1 MAEREPPRGT
11 LARSPVLRLFSA
23 TGAPP
28 GTAVS
33 KGMKGPND
41 KSHAMGRGSGGKQ
54 KLIEAALELAA
65 STRSLA
71 TLGLREVTRYAGL
84 APNAFYRHFRNFDE
98 LGLVVVDLLGTE
110 LRRGLRDRRLKW
122 KESHPEPVTISDSA
136 ALLRFGE
143 IISQSVGL
151 VLEFVN
157 EHATAYTVGIRE
169 LHGSSQVLRQAMERL
184 LEQFAA
190 DMAED
195 VQAMI
200 RIQGMDPATIL
211 EISREV
217 IRQMSFFSMDYLEH
231 PEQRD
236 QVRQRAE
243 RFIARLFVGEMAI
256 QSAAQAERQTARGS
270 KPRTAGKRVQARSG
284 KKPAP
289 GA

>member
-1 MAEREPPRGT
+1 MAERQPPHST
-11 LARSPVLRLFSA
+11 LALSPVLRLFSG
-23 TGAPP
+23 TDAPP
-28 GTAVS
+28 GAATA
-33 KGMKGPND
+33 KGMKGPTD

-71 TLGLREVTRYAGL
+71 SLGLREVTRYAGL

-122 KESHPEPVTISDSA
+122 KESHPEPVEIADST

-195 VQAMI
+195 IQAMI

-256 QSAAQAERQTARGS
+256 QSAGLLERQAAPTA
-270 KPRTAGKRVQARSG
+270 KPRDAAKRGQAKSA

-289 GA
+289 AA

>member
-1 MAEREPPRGT
+1 
-11 LARSPVLRLFSA
+11 
-23 TGAPP
+23 
-28 GTAVS
+28 
-33 KGMKGPND
+33 MKRQNE
-41 KSHAMGRGSGGKQ
+41 KNHAMGRGSGGKQ
-54 KLIEAALELAA
+54 KLIEAALELAS

-71 TLGLREVTRYAGL
+71 SLGLREVTRYAGL

-122 KESHPEPVTISDSA
+122 KENHPEPIRASGPDD
-136 ALLRFGE
+136 LLRFGE
-143 IISQSVGL
+143 IIGQSVGL
-151 VLEFVN
+151 VLEFVT
-157 EHATAYTVGIRE
+157 EHGTAYTVGIRE
-169 LHGSSQVLRQAMERL
+169 LHGSSPVLRQAMERL

-200 RIQGMDPATIL
+200 QIEDLDPATVL

-231 PEQRD
+231 PEQRA

-256 QSAAQAERQTARGS
+256 RSAGAPAPR
-270 KPRTAGKRVQARSG
+270 PRTTKRGTTASK
-284 KKPAP
+284 KKPARSR
-289 GA
+289 